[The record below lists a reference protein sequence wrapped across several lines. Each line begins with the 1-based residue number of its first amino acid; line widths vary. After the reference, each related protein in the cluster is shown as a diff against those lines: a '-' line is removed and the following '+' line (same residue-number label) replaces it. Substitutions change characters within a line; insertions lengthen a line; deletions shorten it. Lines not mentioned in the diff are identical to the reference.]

1 MSVVSQ
7 IVLFIG
13 KVFIT
18 VASAVGGYYYLE
30 IHFEDELNYLM
41 VPTLLISVVAYA
53 CSEAFNEVFGMAIST
68 ILQCFVVD
76 EEMYDSEERFAP
88 KSLAS
93 TIEQTQQKYKKK
105 KQVGIDPS

>member
-1 MSVVSQ
+1 M
-7 IVLFIG
+7 
-13 KVFIT
+13 
-18 VASAVGGYYYLE
+18 E

-41 VPTLLISVVAYA
+41 VPTLLIAVVSYA

-93 TIEQTQQKYKKK
+93 TIEQTQQSIKRRNRLA
-105 KQVGIDPS
+105 

>member
-1 MSVVSQ
+1 MLTVLCREVS
-7 IVLFIG
+7 
-13 KVFIT
+13 KVHQQTSLYVSPLPFR
-18 VASAVGGYYYLE
+18 VASNSSSLGSPY
-30 IHFEDELNYLM
+30 I
-41 VPTLLISVVAYA
+41 T
-53 CSEAFNEVFGMAIST
+53 C